1 MDNEITGLLS
11 GRKRLLSIVFDGDE
25 VDQSEK
31 LHSVHDIVEEKLLGV
46 VFVSHLAHCPLLE
59 LKYLKHA
66 AQDRRCLRL
75 QRGLYMKLGA
85 AAVGEGASESEKR
98 RKQPLQRMHTD

>member
-1 MDNEITGLLS
+1 MSVDNEITGLLS

-46 VFVSHLAHCPLLE
+46 VLVSHLAHYPSLE
-59 LKYLKHA
+59 LKNLKY
-66 AQDRRCLRL
+66 
-75 QRGLYMKLGA
+75 GLLNLIREP
-85 AAVGEGASESEKR
+85 VP
-98 RKQPLQRMHTD
+98 QPLKIDEAFAYNEDWK